1 MFEVPKSASPE
12 GFRGTHRALGFFY
25 KESIVKEFCSN
36 VILYHYN
43 TLLVEE
49 SQSAVSPPEA
59 FWTSALLGPQT

>member
-1 MFEVPKSASPE
+1 M
-12 GFRGTHRALGFFY
+12 
-25 KESIVKEFCSN
+25 SIVKEFCSN

-59 FWTSALLGPQT
+59 FWTSALWDLKHKKTINIL